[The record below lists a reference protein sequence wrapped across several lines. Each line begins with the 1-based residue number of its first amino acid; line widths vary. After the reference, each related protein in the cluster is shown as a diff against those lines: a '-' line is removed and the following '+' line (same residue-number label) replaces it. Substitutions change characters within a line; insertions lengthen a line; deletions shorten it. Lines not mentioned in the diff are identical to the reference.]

1 MNVFTS
7 LANLAASLV
16 KPAKPAYTTVI
27 YPRKGLAVLLHD
39 GLGIHQ
45 ERPWY
50 QFISSGMER
59 TLDAASN
66 LPVIHPVWADLDEL
80 LQTEEISPVYSG
92 SNVEAIK
99 PVLINP
105 ATGCAMLES
114 GIDVMGNPYGMD
126 MTSDAWSGDHD
137 TSDLEGNYS
146 FEFD

>member
-27 YPRKGLAVLLHD
+27 YPSKGPAVLLHD

-50 QFISSGMER
+50 QFIGSGMER
-59 TLDAASN
+59 TMDAASN
-66 LPVIHPVWADLDEL
+66 LPEIHPVWANLYES
-80 LQTEEISPVYSG
+80 LQAEEISPVYPG
-92 SNVEAIK
+92 SNVELIK
-99 PVLINP
+99 TVSINP

-126 MTSDAWSGDHD
+126 ITSDAWSCDP
-137 TSDLEGNYS
+137 EGSYF